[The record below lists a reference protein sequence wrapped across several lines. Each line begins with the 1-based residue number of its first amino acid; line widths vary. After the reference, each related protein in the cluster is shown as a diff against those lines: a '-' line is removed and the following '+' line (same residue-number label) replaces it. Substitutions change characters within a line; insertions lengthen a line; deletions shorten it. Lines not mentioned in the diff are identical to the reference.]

1 VINKETEVLIVG
13 GGLTGATLM
22 LALQEIGVQ
31 SLLVD
36 AQTFDTKAKPD
47 FDARSLAFSV
57 ASQRILSMLGAWKH
71 IQDQVTPIE
80 LIHVSDQYHFGAAR
94 LQGKPQAPLG
104 YVVEMH
110 SINQALHQLLNSN
123 YIFAP
128 ACLRSMDEERQR
140 VIVATESEEIHIH
153 AKLIV
158 AADGANS
165 TVRRFCALP
174 EQTKNYKQCAIVAN
188 VGLAKPHYGRAYERF
203 TACGPL
209 ALLPMQKHRMSLVW
223 AMHPKD
229 AEQLMSV
236 SDADFLRQL
245 QQAFGYR
252 LGRFTKVGQRTS
264 FPLRQVVMPEQVKN
278 RVVFIG
284 NAAHTLH
291 PVAGQG
297 FNLGLRDVA
306 TLAQCIA
313 KEGLTP
319 EMLQNY
325 ATLRVHDQKI
335 IARLTDGLI
344 HVFAN
349 RLPGLGLV
357 RGLGLI
363 ALDNI
368 PALKNL
374 LARYAGGFGGVIP
387 DLVCEIALR
396 ER

>member
-1 VINKETEVLIVG
+1 MINKETEVVIVG

-36 AQTFDTKAKPD
+36 AQTFDNKAKPD

-71 IQDQVTPIE
+71 IQDHATPIE
-80 LIHVSDQYHFGAAR
+80 LIHVSEQYHFGATR

-110 SINQALHQLLNSN
+110 SINHALYRLLNSN
-123 YIFAP
+123 SIFAP
-128 ACLRSMDEERQR
+128 ARLCSMDEERQT
-140 VIVATESEEIHIH
+140 VIVATESEEIQIR
-153 AKLIV
+153 AQLIV

-165 TVRRFCALP
+165 TMRRFCALP

-203 TACGPL
+203 TVCGPL
-209 ALLPMQKHRMSLVW
+209 ALLPMQKQRMSLVW

-229 AEQLMSV
+229 AEHLMSV
-236 SDADFLRQL
+236 PDTDFLRQL
-245 QQAFGYR
+245 QQVFGYR
-252 LGRFTKVGQRTS
+252 LGRFTKIGQRAF
-264 FPLRQVVMPEQVKN
+264 FPLTQVLMPQQVKD

-313 KEGLTP
+313 KEGLTSR
-319 EMLQNY
+319 MLQNY
-325 ATLRVHDQKI
+325 VALRLHDQKM

-344 HVFAN
+344 SVFTN
-349 RLPGLGLV
+349 RLPGLGFV

-387 DLVCEIALR
+387 DLVCEIGLR
-396 ER
+396 EH